1 MTITITFVPKGALHY
16 SCIAYCNISCSD
28 VRLSLTLAGEGIGPK
43 AMLSQNELPIGNKFV
58 NEYFETQI
66 TFENRGE
73 IDCRYER
80 LPNERNFGKMF
91 SFENDKGV
99 LLVGKRQTITVKF

>member
-16 SCIAYCNISCSD
+16 SCVAYCNISCSEE
-28 VRLSLTLAGEGIGPK
+28 RLALTLAGEGIGPK

-58 NEYFETQI
+58 NELFETTI

-73 IDCRYER
+73 IECKYER

-99 LLVGKRQTITVKF
+99 L